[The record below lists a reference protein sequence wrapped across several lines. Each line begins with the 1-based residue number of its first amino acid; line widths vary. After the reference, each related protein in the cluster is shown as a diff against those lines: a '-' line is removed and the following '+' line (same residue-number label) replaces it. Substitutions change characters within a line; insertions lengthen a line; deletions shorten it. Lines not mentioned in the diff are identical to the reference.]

1 MRMDYGLRQELSQ
14 KLVMTPQLRQAIAIL
29 QLSSLELVEMVEA
42 ELLENPVLEVEDN
55 RLGEAEGEVPADSG
69 SLDLANDYLEW
80 VKYLD
85 EGIDT
90 GFVPAAEEEK
100 SSAEFYGATMVPL
113 HEHLE
118 FQLHLAALNA
128 SARRAGEYLIGCI
141 DDNGYLRVSVEE
153 AAAALAMPAALVEEV
168 LTLIQTFD
176 PPGVG
181 ARDLRECLSI
191 QARQRGITD
200 PVAWAVID
208 GYLPDIA
215 AGRLRCIANKLG
227 CTTQD
232 VQRAVDI
239 IRTLDPKP
247 GRGFGQGNQSA
258 YILPDVT
265 VERVGGRYVI
275 LVNDSIVPRLT
286 INPYYRRLMREA
298 DSDARRFVE
307 GRINAALWLMRSI
320 EQRRRTLYNVVEAIV
335 DLQRDFFDHG
345 PKFLRPLTMK
355 KVAERLG
362 IHESTVSRAT
372 ANKYAATP
380 HGLLALRAFF
390 SAGVQGAG
398 GEDVAACQVKREI
411 RELVAREDPAHPLSD
426 QALTELLSR
435 RGIAV
440 SRRTVA
446 KYREELGIPSSCK
459 RKRY

>member
-29 QLSSLELVEMVEA
+29 QLSSLELVEMIEA

-55 RLGEAEGEVPADSG
+55 RLGEAETEQPIEAGGP
-69 SLDLANDYLEW
+69 DLASDYLEW

-90 GFVPAAEEEK
+90 GFAPAEEK
-100 SSAEFYGATMVPL
+100 SSAEFYGASAVPL

-118 FQLHLAALNA
+118 FQLHLATLNA

-191 QARQRGITD
+191 QVRQRGLND
-200 PVAWAVID
+200 PIVRAVID
-208 GYLPDIA
+208 GHLADIA
-215 AGRLRCIANKLG
+215 AGRLRCIADKLG

-232 VQRAVDI
+232 VQRAVDV

-247 GRGFGQGNQSA
+247 GRGFGQGSQSA

-275 LVNDSIVPRLT
+275 LINDSVVPRLT

-390 SAGVQGAG
+390 SAGVQGSG
-398 GEDVAACQVKREI
+398 GEDVAAAQVKREI
-411 RELVAREDPAHPLSD
+411 RELVAQEDPARPLSD
-426 QALTELLSR
+426 QALTDLLNR